1 MNKCNVI
8 RDLLPLY
15 ADKVCS
21 EDSKEMVEEHLAE
34 CKECKQELEDYCY
47 NTGIDEVSTD
57 VAMKNFKKKMGKKNF
72 KKVVVSVIV
81 SLAII
86 LGGAYMLFVPE
97 FNVPYS
103 EDLLTAKIPVDEG
116 IDVWVN
122 LPNYTNVYS
131 KAVYNENDE
140 IDIYLTV
147 TQNLWSMIMPD
158 SDKANNFWR
167 TNGFIGVSFQASD
180 DMPFKESD
188 IKYFST
194 RCDIVSIHYAEF
206 DSSPTADKNME
217 LSSATYNE
225 TATTHLI
232 WTSPETE

>member
-21 EDSKEMVEEHLAE
+21 EDSKVMVEEHLAE

-57 VAMKNFKKKMGKKNF
+57 VAMKNFKKEMNKKNF
-72 KKVVVSVIV
+72 KKIFVSVIV
-81 SLAII
+81 CLAVI

-103 EDLLTAKIPVDEG
+103 EDLLTADIAIDEG
-116 IDVWVN
+116 VNVYIN

-131 KAVYNENDE
+131 TGVYNNDDE
-140 IDIYLTV
+140 IDVYLTV
-147 TQNLWSMIMPD
+147 TRNLWSMIVPD
-158 SDKANNFWR
+158 FSPDNNFWR
-167 TNGFIGVSFQASD
+167 TNGYIGTSFQASD
-180 DMPFKESD
+180 DMPFKKSAQT
-188 IKYFST
+188 YFNTNSE
-194 RCDIVSIHYAEF
+194 IVRIHYAEF
-206 DSSPTADKNME
+206 ESSPFGIKDIEMNVAVH
-217 LSSATYNE
+217 NE
-225 TATTHLI
+225 NAQTHLI
-232 WTSPETE
+232 WSASETE